1 MRGKAGERYEVIE
14 TPVKFYAV
22 ASNIDKIKR
31 HPDLSMLDWIKMKTK
46 NKFVNMKQVHFI
58 DKQKAIDLYSLIKE
72 RNIIV
77 FKNW

>member
-1 MRGKAGERYEVIE
+1 MTE
-14 TPVKFYAV
+14 TSVSFYAV
-22 ASNIDKIKR
+22 ASNIDKIKK
-31 HPDLSMLDWIKMKTK
+31 HPDLSALDWIKMKTK